1 MKVCISQL
9 NSIVGNID
17 FNHKLII
24 KAAKKAVK
32 DKAEVIITPELSLT
46 GYPPEDLLLN
56 KDFLKQSDFFLEKIA
71 KKNLNIKIIVGHPV
85 FVKGILY
92 NSASV
97 IFKGLISRT
106 YHKQTLPNYGV
117 FDEKRYFAEG
127 NKSLIFNHNRKKI
140 GLLICEDIWADE
152 PLKDLEKNGVEI
164 VICINA
170 SPYELN
176 KRNYRLETL
185 KKKFLKN
192 NITLIYV
199 NSVGGQDELLF
210 DGASFAFN
218 NKKLMVEL
226 PQFVEKTLTIDLD
239 EQLTSSNT
247 LQSEEALFR
256 GLSLSLRDYL
266 NKNNIKK
273 VFLGLSGGIDS
284 AVVAVIASKVCKN
297 VEAIMMPTQ
306 FTSNESLTNAKELAK
321 NLGITYKVRKIDSLV
336 RSINKTLE
344 SDFRG
349 LETDITEE
357 NIQARTRGMLLMAFA
372 NKFNGIVL
380 STGNKSELAVGY
392 STIYGD
398 MVGGFSLLKDV
409 PKTFVYRL
417 AHHINSQEEIIPRN
431 IIERPPSA
439 ELRHNQTDQDN
450 LPDYQILDSIID
462 LYVEKNLS
470 VTDIIKSGFK
480 AQEVKKVVKLILNNE
495 FKRRQSAPGPKI
507 TSKAF
512 GRERRYPITNKFS

>member
-1 MKVCISQL
+1 
-9 NSIVGNID
+9 
-17 FNHKLII
+17 
-24 KAAKKAVK
+24 
-32 DKAEVIITPELSLT
+32 
-46 GYPPEDLLLN
+46 
-56 KDFLKQSDFFLEKIA
+56 
-71 KKNLNIKIIVGHPV
+71 
-85 FVKGILY
+85 
-92 NSASV
+92 
-97 IFKGLISRT
+97 
-106 YHKQTLPNYGV
+106 
-117 FDEKRYFAEG
+117 
-127 NKSLIFNHNRKKI
+127 
-140 GLLICEDIWADE
+140 
-152 PLKDLEKNGVEI
+152 
-164 VICINA
+164 
-170 SPYELN
+170 
-176 KRNYRLETL
+176 
-185 KKKFLKN
+185 
-192 NITLIYV
+192 
-199 NSVGGQDELLF
+199 
-210 DGASFAFN
+210 
-218 NKKLMVEL
+218 
-226 PQFVEKTLTIDLD
+226 
-239 EQLTSSNT
+239 
-247 LQSEEALFR
+247 
-256 GLSLSLRDYL
+256 
-266 NKNNIKK
+266 
-273 VFLGLSGGIDS
+273 
-284 AVVAVIASKVCKN
+284 
-297 VEAIMMPTQ
+297 MMPTQ
-306 FTSNESLTNAKELAK
+306 FTSNESLMNARELAK

-409 PKTFVYRL
+409 PKTLVYRL
-417 AHHINSQEEIIPRN
+417 AHYINSQEEIIPRN

-470 VTDIIKSGFK
+470 VAEIIKSGFK